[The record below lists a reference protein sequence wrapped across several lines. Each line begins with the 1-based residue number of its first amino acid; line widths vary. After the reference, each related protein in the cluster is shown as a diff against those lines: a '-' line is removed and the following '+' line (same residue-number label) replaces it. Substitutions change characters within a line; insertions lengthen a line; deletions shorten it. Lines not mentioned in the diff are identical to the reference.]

1 MTPLRFAR
9 PTPAGRSASRRVKT
23 LGVCLPQAFLLT
35 IHLHLS
41 TFPFRSCLLPIEIY
55 QPPLPVLA
63 VSTVQQTLRPTR
75 LPFLHS
81 APVLRLPLLTPFGV
95 PPFISSLGLSYI
107 TTTFAPLYCD
117 SIFIVSPFINTHLLT
132 KADFIRYIRPIY
144 SPSTH

>member
-81 APVLRLPLLTPFGV
+81 APVLRLPLLTPFASHLLS
-95 PPFISSLGLSYI
+95 PLWDFHILPRRLPRSS
-107 TTTFAPLYCD
+107 D
-117 SIFIVSPFINTHLLT
+117 SISIVSPFINTHLLT